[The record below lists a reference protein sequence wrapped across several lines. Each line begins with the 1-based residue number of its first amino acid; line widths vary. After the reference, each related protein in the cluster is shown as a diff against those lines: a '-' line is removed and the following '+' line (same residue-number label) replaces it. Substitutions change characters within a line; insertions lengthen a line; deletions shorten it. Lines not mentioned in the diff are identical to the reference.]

1 MNSSLQATLTQGS
14 VSRHL
19 WTMATPMVLGLL
31 ATMSFNFVD
40 TMFVSWLDGEGPL
53 AAMTLT
59 FPVIMVVTSV
69 AIGLGAGASS
79 AIARAVGSGNEEG
92 VRRLATD
99 SITLATLISVLV
111 CVVGWFTID
120 PLFKALGAGPE
131 LMPHVRD
138 YMEIWYLGAPFLL
151 VPMISLSALRALGF
165 ARIQGTLMALAAL
178 LNAAL
183 DPLLIFGFE
192 FIPRM
197 EIQGAALATLITRV
211 LTLFGA
217 IYFLQGRMNVLT
229 SPITQW
235 ENIKESWLRV
245 CRVGLPAMVSNLI
258 IPVASFFVIKL
269 VISFGNH
276 AVAGLGA
283 ALRIE
288 PVVLIVFYALSG
300 VVGPFSGQNEG
311 AGQHQRLFEMLR
323 VISLFCV
330 GFGLC
335 VALIL
340 FIAAPFVVELFDQA
354 EDVDKVV
361 ISYLTIVP
369 FSYGAY
375 GLVMSAIAVFN
386 GLGKPV
392 PGFFIS
398 FLRVMG
404 LYLPMA
410 FIGKWLFGLTGLFAA
425 TALANVLVGLLAYLW
440 LSKTLRENAEKSVP
454 AKVLPVTSAQ

>member
-1 MNSSLQATLTQGS
+1 
-14 VSRHL
+14 
-19 WTMATPMVLGLL
+19 MVLGLL

-79 AIARAVGSGNEEG
+79 AIARAVGMGNEEA

-99 SITLATLISVLV
+99 AITLATLISVLV
-111 CVVGWFTID
+111 CILGWLTID
-120 PLFKALGAGPE
+120 PLFIALGAGPE
-131 LMPHVRD
+131 LLPLVRD
-138 YMEIWYLGAPFLL
+138 YMEIWYLSAPFLL

-165 ARIQGTLMALAAL
+165 ARIQGTLMAFAAI
-178 LNAAL
+178 LNACL
-183 DPLLIFGFE
+183 DPLFIFGFE

-211 LTLFGA
+211 LTLIGA
-217 IYFLQGRMNVLT
+217 IYYLQGRMHVLT
-229 SPITQW
+229 SPITSW
-235 ENIKESWLRV
+235 ANIKASWI
-245 CRVGLPAMVSNLI
+245 RVGRVGIPAMVSNLI
-258 IPVASFFVIKL
+258 IPVASFFVINL

-283 ALRIE
+283 ALRVE

-311 AGQHQRLFEMLR
+311 AARYERLFEMLR
-323 VISLFCV
+323 VVSIFCI
-330 GFGLC
+330 GFGLL
-335 VALIL
+335 VALVL
-340 FIAAPFVVELFDQA
+340 FIGAPYVVELFDQ
-354 EDVDKVV
+354 EQDVDQVV

-386 GLGKPV
+386 GLGQPV
-392 PGFFIS
+392 PGFTIS
-398 FLRVMG
+398 FLRVLG

-410 FIGKWLFGLTGLFAA
+410 LLGKWLFGLTGLFMA
-425 TALANVLVGLLAYLW
+425 TALANVMVGLIAYIW
-440 LSKTLRENAEKSVP
+440 LRKTLH
-454 AKVLPVTSAQ
+454 KVANQTRVGNDSDLVATQ